1 MTAELSSRIHTAA
14 VTALA
19 FVCTYVLAF
28 YWNLDRP
35 FWAGFTVFVISLPS
49 IGQTLQKGV
58 LRMFGTIAGA
68 VAALV
73 LLGLFAQERM
83 LLLSA
88 LSLYLCLMLYLMLT
102 SVYYGYAFFISCIV
116 TLIIC
121 LMAVHEPQDAF
132 HLSVYRVEETLLGI
146 GVYTVVTLVF
156 SPRTSIKSLYRGVQ
170 DLMAGHKALFVMN
183 EGAGAE
189 GQMSRM
195 YTQYVGMREILD
207 KVGQLVPAVQ
217 LETYQVYRYREH
229 WERAVRCSAELLEL
243 QRRWMGT
250 LVAMKDLDMASLFPH
265 FESRVAELGK
275 LFDRL
280 DAQGKEGSPGDSLK
294 PEDVQPLAFDE
305 SVFEKLGST
314 RKGLAFSAVKLFEEQ
329 TAHCRELLMLAG
341 FLLHGGP
348 MPELKPS
355 ASKKALSVI
364 KPEQYAYMSQMFVI
378 FWVATLCWIL
388 LNPPGLES
396 IAFLELTIVLGLIG
410 IMTGED
416 KPLRQVLIFALG
428 IGCTG
433 LAYTFIY
440 PLVSNLGEFI
450 VMMGVSGFFI
460 TFAFPRKEQNFTK
473 QAFMLPWLSI
483 GNFTNLP
490 TYDFGQLLVGSFT
503 LLFGISIVSLVHY
516 ALFMPNTEAQFLQR
530 QKAFFRSSEALL
542 LHLRACRE
550 QRRGS
555 LFRLRMF
562 FRLHRTRFLA
572 EDIGILAKKLP
583 VTFVKPELVR
593 VFSTEV
599 QDMVSSMQGLY
610 ARLRSVDSDL
620 LCPSQPG
627 TARVPLVEAPLK
639 DRLESMEAV
648 VRSMIDGLRESA
660 RAEKGPDAPA
670 GGQVV
675 QDLLV
680 SCAGIMKSLSNTLDL
695 MRSLPVEVDSRNKF

>member
-83 LLLSA
+83 LLLSV

-207 KVGQLVPAVQ
+207 KVGQIVPAVQ

-280 DAQGKEGSPGDSLK
+280 DALGKEGSPGGSSK

-416 KPLRQVLIFALG
+416 KPLGADLCARHRLYGAGLYLHLSSGFQSWRVHRHDGG
-428 IGCTG
+428 IGIFHHIRVSAQGTEFHQTG
-433 LAYTFIY
+433 LHAAVAVHRQFYEPPDIRFRAAAGWLLY
-440 PLVSNLGEFI
+440 AAVRHFHRFPGPLRAVHAQYGSPVSPEAKGL
-450 VMMGVSGFFI
+450 
-460 TFAFPRKEQNFTK
+460 FP
-473 QAFMLPWLSI
+473 
-483 GNFTNLP
+483 
-490 TYDFGQLLVGSFT
+490 LVGSVAAPFAG
-503 LLFGISIVSLVHY
+503 LPRAAARLPVPSEDAFPS
-516 ALFMPNTEAQFLQR
+516 AQD
-530 QKAFFRSSEALL
+530 AFF
-542 LHLRACRE
+542 
-550 QRRGS
+550 G
-555 LFRLRMF
+555 
-562 FRLHRTRFLA
+562 
-572 EDIGILAKKLP
+572 
-583 VTFVKPELVR
+583 
-593 VFSTEV
+593 
-599 QDMVSSMQGLY
+599 
-610 ARLRSVDSDL
+610 
-620 LCPSQPG
+620 
-627 TARVPLVEAPLK
+627 
-639 DRLESMEAV
+639 
-648 VRSMIDGLRESA
+648 
-660 RAEKGPDAPA
+660 
-670 GGQVV
+670 
-675 QDLLV
+675 
-680 SCAGIMKSLSNTLDL
+680 
-695 MRSLPVEVDSRNKF
+695 

>member
-83 LLLSA
+83 LLLSV

-280 DAQGKEGSPGDSLK
+280 DALGKEGSPGGSSK

-341 FLLHGGP
+341 FLLHGRAHARTEAVGIKKGP
-348 MPELKPS
+348 FRHQARAIRLHVPDVRHFLGGDAVLDTPQPS
-355 ASKKALSVI
+355 
-364 KPEQYAYMSQMFVI
+364 
-378 FWVATLCWIL
+378 
-388 LNPPGLES
+388 GLES

>member
-83 LLLSA
+83 LLLSV

-146 GVYTVVTLVF
+146 GVYTIVTLVF

-280 DAQGKEGSPGDSLK
+280 DALGKEGSPGDSSK

-460 TFAFPRKEQNFTK
+460 TFAFPRKEQEFHQTGLHAAVAVHR
-473 QAFMLPWLSI
+473 QFYEPPDIRFRAAAGWLLYAAVRHFHRFPGPLRAVHAQYGSPVSPEAK
-483 GNFTNLP
+483 GLFP
-490 TYDFGQLLVGSFT
+490 LVGSVAAPFAG
-503 LLFGISIVSLVHY
+503 LPRAAARLPVPSEDAFPSAPDALFG
-516 ALFMPNTEAQFLQR
+516 
-530 QKAFFRSSEALL
+530 
-542 LHLRACRE
+542 
-550 QRRGS
+550 
-555 LFRLRMF
+555 
-562 FRLHRTRFLA
+562 
-572 EDIGILAKKLP
+572 
-583 VTFVKPELVR
+583 
-593 VFSTEV
+593 
-599 QDMVSSMQGLY
+599 
-610 ARLRSVDSDL
+610 
-620 LCPSQPG
+620 
-627 TARVPLVEAPLK
+627 
-639 DRLESMEAV
+639 
-648 VRSMIDGLRESA
+648 
-660 RAEKGPDAPA
+660 
-670 GGQVV
+670 
-675 QDLLV
+675 
-680 SCAGIMKSLSNTLDL
+680 
-695 MRSLPVEVDSRNKF
+695 

>member
-83 LLLSA
+83 LLLSV

-207 KVGQLVPAVQ
+207 KVRQLVPAVQ

-280 DAQGKEGSPGDSLK
+280 DALGKEGSPGGSSK

-329 TAHCRELLMLAG
+329 TAHCHELLMLAG

-473 QAFMLPWLSI
+473 QTFMLP
-483 GNFTNLP
+483 
-490 TYDFGQLLVGSFT
+490 
-503 LLFGISIVSLVHY
+503 
-516 ALFMPNTEAQFLQR
+516 
-530 QKAFFRSSEALL
+530 
-542 LHLRACRE
+542 
-550 QRRGS
+550 
-555 LFRLRMF
+555 
-562 FRLHRTRFLA
+562 
-572 EDIGILAKKLP
+572 
-583 VTFVKPELVR
+583 
-593 VFSTEV
+593 
-599 QDMVSSMQGLY
+599 
-610 ARLRSVDSDL
+610 
-620 LCPSQPG
+620 
-627 TARVPLVEAPLK
+627 
-639 DRLESMEAV
+639 
-648 VRSMIDGLRESA
+648 
-660 RAEKGPDAPA
+660 
-670 GGQVV
+670 
-675 QDLLV
+675 
-680 SCAGIMKSLSNTLDL
+680 
-695 MRSLPVEVDSRNKF
+695 

>member
-68 VAALV
+68 AVALV
-73 LLGLFAQERM
+73 LLGIFAQERM
-83 LLLSA
+83 LLLSV

-132 HLSVYRVEETLLGI
+132 HLSVYRVEETVLGI
-146 GVYTVVTLVF
+146 AVYTVVTLVF
-156 SPRTSIKSLYRGVQ
+156 SQKTSIKALYRGVQ
-170 DLMAGHKALFVMN
+170 GLMAGHKALFAMSG
-183 EGAGAE
+183 EAGAE

-195 YTQYVGMREILD
+195 YTQYVAMRELLD
-207 KVGQLVPAVQ
+207 KVEQLVPAVQ
-217 LETYQVYRYREH
+217 LETYQVYRYREY
-229 WERAVRCSAELLEL
+229 WVRAVRCSAELLEL

-250 LVAMKDLDMASLFPH
+250 LVAMKDLDMATLFPR
-265 FESRVAELGK
+265 FESRTAELGGLFARLEALGEEGAPVGPAK
-275 LFDRL
+275 L
-280 DAQGKEGSPGDSLK
+280 
-294 PEDVQPLAFDE
+294 EDVQPLAFDE
-305 SVFEKLGST
+305 NVFEKLGST
-314 RKGLAFSAVKLFEEQ
+314 RKGLAFSAVKLFGEQ
-329 TAHCRELLMLAG
+329 AALCRELLMLAG
-341 FLLHGGP
+341 FLLHDGP
-348 MPELKPS
+348 MPGLVQQ
-355 ASKKALSVI
+355 ASKKAISVI

-378 FWVATLCWIL
+378 FWVATLCWIF

-396 IAFLELTIVLGLIG
+396 IAFLEMTVMLGLIG

-416 KPLRQVLIFALG
+416 KPLRQVLIFAFG

-433 LAYTFIY
+433 IAYVFVY

-450 VMMGVSGFFI
+450 VMMGISGFFI
-460 TFAFPRKEQNFTK
+460 TFAFPRREQNFTK

-483 GNFTNLP
+483 GNFTNVP
-490 TYDFGQLLVGSFT
+490 AYDFGQLLIGSFT

-516 ALFMPNTEAQFLQR
+516 ALFMPNTEARFLQR

-542 LHLRACRE
+542 LSLRACRE
-550 QRRGS
+550 QRDGP

-562 FRLHRTRFLA
+562 FRIHRTRFLA
-572 EDIGILAKKLP
+572 EEIGMLAKKLP

-599 QDMVSSMQGLY
+599 QDMASSMQGLY
-610 ARLRSVDSDL
+610 ARLRSVGGDM

-627 TARVPLVEAPLK
+627 KARVPLVEAPLK
-639 DRLESMEAV
+639 ERLESMETV
-648 VRSMIDGLRESA
+648 VQSMIDRLRETA
-660 RAEKGPDAPA
+660 RAGEGSDTPP
-670 GGQVV
+670 GGQAV
-675 QDLLV
+675 QDMLA

>member
-1 MTAELSSRIHTAA
+1 MTAELTSRIHTAA
-14 VTALA
+14 VTSLA

-68 VAALV
+68 AVALV
-73 LLGLFAQERM
+73 LLGIFAQERM
-83 LLLSA
+83 LLLSV

-146 GVYTVVTLVF
+146 AVYTVVTLAF
-156 SPRTSIKSLYRGVQ
+156 SLKTSVKALYRSVQ

-195 YTQYVGMREILD
+195 YTQYVAMREILD
-207 KVGQLVPAVQ
+207 KVEQLIPAVQ
-217 LETYQVYRYREH
+217 LETYQVYRYREY
-229 WERAVRCSAELLEL
+229 WERAARCSAELLEI

-250 LVAMKDLDMASLFPH
+250 LVAMKDLDMAALFPR
-265 FESRVAELGK
+265 FELRTAELGK
-275 LFDRL
+275 LFDQL
-280 DAQGKEGSPGDSLK
+280 DALGKGDAGTPE

-305 SVFEKLGST
+305 SVFEQLGST

-329 TAHCRELLMLAG
+329 AARCRELLMLNG

-348 MPELKPS
+348 MPERARS
-355 ASKKALSVI
+355 VSKKPLSVI

-378 FWVATLCWIL
+378 FWVATLCWML

-433 LAYTFIY
+433 LAYVFVY

-450 VMMGVSGFFI
+450 VLMGVSGFFI
-460 TFAFPRKEQNFTK
+460 TFAFPRREQNFTK

-483 GNFTNLP
+483 GNFTNVP
-490 TYDFGQLLVGSFT
+490 TYDFGQLLIGSFT

-516 ALFMPNTEAQFLQR
+516 ALFMPNTEARFLQK

-542 LHLRACRE
+542 LYLQACRE

-562 FRLHRTRFLA
+562 FRMHRTRFLA
-572 EDIGILAKKLP
+572 DEIGILAKKLP

-610 ARLRSVDSDL
+610 ARLRSVEGDM
-620 LCPSQPG
+620 LCPSHMEN
-627 TARVPLVEAPLK
+627 ARVPFVEAPLK
-639 DRLESMEAV
+639 ERLESMETV
-648 VRSMIDGLRESA
+648 VRSMIEGLRENA
-660 RAEKGPDAPA
+660 RAEKGTDGST
-670 GGQVV
+670 GGQAV
-675 QDLLV
+675 QDMLV

-695 MRSLPVEVDSRNKF
+695 MRSLPVEADSRNKF

>member
-83 LLLSA
+83 LLLSV

-170 DLMAGHKALFVMN
+170 DLMAGHKVLFVMN

-280 DAQGKEGSPGDSLK
+280 DALGKEGSPGGSSK

-364 KPEQYAYMSQMFVI
+364 KPSN
-378 FWVATLCWIL
+378 TLHVPDVRHFLGGDAVLDTAQPSGAGIHRFSGIDHRAR
-388 LNPPGLES
+388 PDRHHDRRRQTAAPGADLC
-396 IAFLELTIVLGLIG
+396 ARHRLYGAGLYLHLSSGFQPWRVHRHDGGIG
-410 IMTGED
+410 IFHHIRVSAQGTEFH
-416 KPLRQVLIFALG
+416 Q
-428 IGCTG
+428 TG
-433 LAYTFIY
+433 LHAAVAVHRQFYEPPDVRFRAAA
-440 PLVSNLGEFI
+440 G
-450 VMMGVSGFFI
+450 
-460 TFAFPRKEQNFTK
+460 
-473 QAFMLPWLSI
+473 WL
-483 GNFTNLP
+483 
-490 TYDFGQLLVGSFT
+490 FT

-516 ALFMPNTEAQFLQR
+516 ALFMPNTEASFSRGKGLFPLVGSV
-530 QKAFFRSSEALL
+530 AAPFAGLP
-542 LHLRACRE
+542 RAAARL
-550 QRRGS
+550 

-562 FRLHRTRFLA
+562 SVCTGRFWLKISA
-572 EDIGILAKKLP
+572 SWQKLP

-593 VFSTEV
+593 VFPRRFRTWCP
-599 QDMVSSMQGLY
+599 QCRGSMSGSAPWIAICCALPSRVRRVC
-610 ARLRSVDSDL
+610 RLWKHL
-620 LCPSQPG
+620 
-627 TARVPLVEAPLK
+627 
-639 DRLESMEAV
+639 
-648 VRSMIDGLRESA
+648 
-660 RAEKGPDAPA
+660 
-670 GGQVV
+670 
-675 QDLLV
+675 
-680 SCAGIMKSLSNTLDL
+680 
-695 MRSLPVEVDSRNKF
+695 

>member
-19 FVCTYVLAF
+19 YACPYVLAF
-28 YWNLDRP
+28 HWNLDGP
-35 FWAGFTVFVISLPS
+35 LWAGFTVFVISLPS

-280 DAQGKEGSPGDSLK
+280 DAQGKEGSPGGSSK

-433 LAYTFIY
+433 LAYT
-440 PLVSNLGEFI
+440 
-450 VMMGVSGFFI
+450 SGFQPWRVHRHDGGIGIFHHI
-460 TFAFPRKEQNFTK
+460 RVSAQGTEFHQTGLHAAVAVHRQFYEPPDIRFRAAAGWLLYAAVRHFHRFPGPLRAVHAQYGSPVSPEAKGLF
-473 QAFMLPWLSI
+473 P
-483 GNFTNLP
+483 
-490 TYDFGQLLVGSFT
+490 LVGSVAAPFAG
-503 LLFGISIVSLVHY
+503 LPRAAARLPVPSEDAFPS
-516 ALFMPNTEAQFLQR
+516 AQD
-530 QKAFFRSSEALL
+530 AFF
-542 LHLRACRE
+542 
-550 QRRGS
+550 G
-555 LFRLRMF
+555 
-562 FRLHRTRFLA
+562 
-572 EDIGILAKKLP
+572 
-583 VTFVKPELVR
+583 
-593 VFSTEV
+593 
-599 QDMVSSMQGLY
+599 
-610 ARLRSVDSDL
+610 
-620 LCPSQPG
+620 
-627 TARVPLVEAPLK
+627 
-639 DRLESMEAV
+639 
-648 VRSMIDGLRESA
+648 
-660 RAEKGPDAPA
+660 
-670 GGQVV
+670 
-675 QDLLV
+675 
-680 SCAGIMKSLSNTLDL
+680 
-695 MRSLPVEVDSRNKF
+695 